1 MEGAYCWRG
10 VLLSKGGI
18 LRMRFGG
25 LDSGALFF
33 TGGGLALSNSTV
45 YIRSSVHSL
54 LGDSMINYVNNS
66 M

>member
-18 LRMRFGG
+18 LRKRFGG

-33 TGGGLALSNSTV
+33 TGGGLVLSRILRYTSDRACTA
-45 YIRSSVHSL
+45 SSAIV
-54 LGDSMINYVNNS
+54 
-66 M
+66 